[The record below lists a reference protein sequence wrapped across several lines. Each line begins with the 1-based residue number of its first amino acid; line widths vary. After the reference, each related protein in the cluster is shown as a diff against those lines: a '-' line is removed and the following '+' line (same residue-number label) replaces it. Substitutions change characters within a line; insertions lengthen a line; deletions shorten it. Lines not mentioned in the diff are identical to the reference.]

1 MPSDPMTHASM
12 LTHLAAHNG
21 IAWED
26 LDADTARELRAMLD
40 APAPSSTA
48 APRSGAEPARGEGA
62 SARACWDCA
71 HDSEGNG
78 RGMCLRQ
85 HGPAYT
91 IEVSNWIVDNCTSEP
106 LPGARNCPGWAPREA
121 GEVSDG

>member
-1 MPSDPMTHASM
+1 MADFRSLLHHLHASN
-12 LTHLAAHNG
+12 LL
-21 IAWED
+21 AWED
-26 LDADTARELRAMLD
+26 MPAGLAREVREALAD
-40 APAPSSTA
+40 DSTPSPAPTD
-48 APRSGAEPARGEGA
+48 SGAEPARGEGA
-62 SARACWDCA
+62 FAGRRACWDCA

-91 IEVSNWIVDNCTSEP
+91 IEVSNWIVDNYTSKP
-106 LPGARNCPGWAPREA
+106 LPGARNCPGWTPKS